1 MPQRFSDSQV
11 LLRVLVMLPL
21 MQSHQEKRIGE
32 LVRGGLG
39 SDNARLT
46 HRLAITILS
55 LLGVILLKL
64 FHRGVEIF

>member
-1 MPQRFSDSQV
+1 
-11 LLRVLVMLPL
+11 

-46 HRLAITILS
+46 RRLAITILS